1 MKRIVFIGEWRIKS
15 RSPSAT
21 AKTIPIHSLRMDEL
35 DCFALLRALRPQR
48 NSPAI
53 QFHQIQ
59 LKMNLIWIEFAAVP
73 AELAAIGGF
82 SCLPSLLAARVMG
95 GWPPMAPP
103 REKTSE
109 DKKRSQQQSKNEKI
123 CEWINLWMK
132 LNWFAVLMES
142 IKQSKSTPMNKLMN
156 GGAPRP
162 SGNGMKTKE
171 MKLTLFEW
179 NGSSSLSIKQWNQIH
194 QLNAAKGASIQFDW
208 INFFNFISFAGYGRD
223 APLAAEAP
231 HSSTTIVDSFGFLA
245 LWSFMKEKKN

>member
-1 MKRIVFIGEWRIKS
+1 
-15 RSPSAT
+15 
-21 AKTIPIHSLRMDEL
+21 MDEL

-123 CEWINLWMK
+123 CEW
-132 LNWFAVLMES
+132 S
-142 IKQSKSTPMNKLMN
+142 C
-156 GGAPRP
+156 
-162 SGNGMKTKE
+162 
-171 MKLTLFEW
+171 
-179 NGSSSLSIKQWNQIH
+179 
-194 QLNAAKGASIQFDW
+194 AAKKAMKSI
-208 INFFNFISFAGYGRD
+208 N
-223 APLAAEAP
+223 
-231 HSSTTIVDSFGFLA
+231 
-245 LWSFMKEKKN
+245 